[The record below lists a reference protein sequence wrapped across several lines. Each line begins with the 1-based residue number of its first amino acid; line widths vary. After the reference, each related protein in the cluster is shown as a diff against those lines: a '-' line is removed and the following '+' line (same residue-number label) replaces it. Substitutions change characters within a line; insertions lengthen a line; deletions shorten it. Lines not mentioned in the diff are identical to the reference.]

1 MTTQRRGFKF
11 DDDERVVLDE
21 QEQDQV
27 LSSVSQSLNSSTKL
41 NTRLLLSLLLLSI
54 TLQVILKPPFYSLS
68 LFLHTP
74 AIHRLIVHPNPPL
87 IDPRIPELLSFLIP
101 VVVWFRGGNGG
112 GSQEVWIACET
123 VVVLGFEGVCLRW
136 MREGEE
142 EVRKLEGLKY
152 NLRGA

>member
-1 MTTQRRGFKF
+1 MNKVHFLLNIGIILIRI
-11 DDDERVVLDE
+11 
-21 QEQDQV
+21 EQDQV

-74 AIHRLIVHPNPPL
+74 AIHRLIVYPNPPL

-101 VVVWFRGGNGG
+101 VVVWFRGG
-112 GSQEVWIACET
+112 SQEVWIAWET

-142 EVRKLEGLKY
+142 EVKELEGLKY